1 MPVVSNASKRLATLR
16 SRDREKKPKQR
27 PTWTPTPAPTTP
39 SPSTAP
45 RKGPTSPIHSPK
57 MPELTEVLNTPAAES
72 DKNNEAAGADSGTES
87 DSDDSV
93 PELEDTGAGGT
104 AQTQVH

>member
-1 MPVVSNASKRLATLR
+1 
-16 SRDREKKPKQR
+16 
-27 PTWTPTPAPTTP
+27 
-39 SPSTAP
+39 
-45 RKGPTSPIHSPK
+45 